1 MKKKDQILLEEAY
14 QKIIEASPEVRNQ
27 YGDIED
33 VHPDYR
39 TAPTREQE
47 QERERQSSWQQWET
61 DKQKQV
67 IATFKDPK
75 QFLERYN
82 NSNPWDKKE
91 LNLTAQSTPDQIVTA
106 AEQLAKKYITNPNDR
121 MYLGLHRLGDEVS
134 NILKQQA
141 KGAQTQSKPVQTQ
154 PTHKIKPFKPQSR
167 FQKLMGKIGFGK

>member
-14 QKIIEASPEVRNQ
+14 QKIVEASPEVRNQ

-47 QERERQSSWQQWET
+47 QERERQSSWQQWES
-61 DKQKQV
+61 DVQRQV

-82 NSNPWDKKE
+82 NSNPWDKKD
-91 LNLTAQSTPDQIVTA
+91 LNLTAQSTPDQIVAA

-121 MYLGLHRLGDEVS
+121 MYLGLHRLGNEVS

-141 KGAQTQSKPVQTQ
+141 KNTQTQSTPTQ
-154 PTHKIKPFKPQSR
+154 SQPAHKIKPFKPQSR
-167 FQKLMGKIGFGK
+167 FQKFMGKLGFGK